1 LYLAYLH
8 NLGTRRVRRA
18 PHARK
23 EKNYWED
30 RISRAKF
37 FGNTFPNIPNFLK
50 RRNDGTWGYTH
61 SLNTEPGI
69 IAAVS
74 NNHLKMFPYLRELV
88 LRKNSPKIKG
98 LQNIN
103 GVHYIE
109 GKYLKNFS
117 NVREA
122 VKNRRKRQGV
132 AAAEAKLKEVFN
144 WARRRTAARNRG
156 QFIGQMLKN
165 QYEGTL
171 FKPNNVMKLSSKKKS
186 PSPPKPKGPL
196 MRTES
201 TKQREA
207 QLGLAGAA
215 KHPTGSPNNKRITWS
230 RRANGTINIH
240 KTIET
245 LNMTLTPANLKRI
258 GKMTIP
264 NAQNEIRRLAR
275 LK

>member
-1 LYLAYLH
+1 MY
-8 NLGTRRVRRA
+8 
-18 PHARK
+18 
-23 EKNYWED
+23 
-30 RISRAKF
+30 
-37 FGNTFPNIPNFLK
+37 
-50 RRNDGTWGYTH
+50 
-61 SLNTEPGI
+61 
-69 IAAVS
+69 
-74 NNHLKMFPYLRELV
+74 PYLREFI

-98 LQNIN
+98 LKNIN
-103 GVHYIE
+103 GYHYVE
-109 GKYLKNFS
+109 AKHLKNFS

-122 VKNRRKRQGV
+122 IKNRRKRQGIT
-132 AAAEAKLKEVFN
+132 AAEAKLKEVFN

-171 FKPNNVMKLSSKKKS
+171 FKPNTSPINVMKYSFKQKNKS
-186 PSPPKPKGPL
+186 PSPPKPTGPL

-201 TKQREA
+201 MKQREA

-240 KTIET
+240 KTIEN